1 MISSKFLMA
10 FQNLHVIYQ
19 VLYAQVLL
27 NAVTKDR
34 LVNNDLTDSLG
45 FKLNISALYIN
56 NSKYFHKKYLC
67 DELYIS

>member
-27 NAVTKDR
+27 NAVTEDR
-34 LVNNDLTDSLG
+34 LGNNDLTDSLG
-45 FKLNISALYIN
+45 F
-56 NSKYFHKKYLC
+56 
-67 DELYIS
+67 